1 MNANPERLEPPP
13 FSTLERDAYYWKQ
26 LDQIAE
32 VRAYSREDLLRNWSA
47 YVMRRDLIRF
57 IAHYELF
64 KKIVDL
70 PGCVIELGVYR
81 GASFFTWGNLIE
93 TFCPFDRHRK
103 VYGFDSFV
111 GLKDF
116 RPEDGADIAGNVTRD
131 DLAMRYPG
139 AFTATEFEAQRL
151 VEMHNADSMVYGT
164 NRNSV
169 IVGDIAETLPQF
181 VRDNPGLRVSLVHF
195 DVDLYEPT
203 KLGLEVLWPRLV
215 TGGVMAFDEYA
226 FQPWPGESQAVDE
239 FFAGVPNAPVL
250 RKFPFAQAPAYLVK
264 EANAS

>member
-1 MNANPERLEPPP
+1 MTADSERLVPPP
-13 FSTLERDAYYWKQ
+13 FSTLERDAYYWQQ

-32 VRAYSREDLLRNWSA
+32 VREYSREDLMRNWSA

-64 KKIVDL
+64 KQIVEL

-81 GASFFTWGNLIE
+81 GASFFTWGNLLE

-103 VYGFDSFV
+103 VFGFDSFE

-116 RPEDGADIAGNVTRD
+116 RPEDGADTAGNVPRD
-131 DLAMRYPG
+131 ELAMRFPG
-139 AFTATEFEAQRL
+139 AFLATEFEAQRL
-151 VEMHNADSMVYGT
+151 VEMHNADAMVQGT
-164 NRNSV
+164 NRSSV
-169 IVGDIAETLPQF
+169 IVGDIAETLPRF
-181 VRDNPGLRVSLVHF
+181 LDEHPGLRVSLVHF

-203 KLGLEVLWPRLV
+203 KLGLELLWPRLV
-215 TGGVMAFDEYA
+215 CGGIMAFDEYA
-226 FQPWPGESQAVDE
+226 FLPWPGETRAVDE
-239 FFAGVPNAPVL
+239 FFAGIGDAPVL

-264 EANAS
+264 GS